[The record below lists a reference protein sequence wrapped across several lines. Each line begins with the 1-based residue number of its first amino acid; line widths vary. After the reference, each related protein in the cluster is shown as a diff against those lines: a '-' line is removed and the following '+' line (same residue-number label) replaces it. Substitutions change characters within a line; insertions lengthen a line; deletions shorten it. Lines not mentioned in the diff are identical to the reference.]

1 MLELDFTYIINTMA
15 SHFIV
20 ECLDCGY
27 STPYFPTSVSCPR
40 CGSGWREA
48 VYDYANLALTL
59 PLQLPGRPFDVWRY
73 KELLPI
79 RDHVHDLSLGEGG
92 TPLLKAVNLGTMLQ
106 CPNIFIKDER
116 QNPTSS
122 FKDRQAAVTIAA
134 LIESG
139 INEIVTASSGNI
151 SLAYS
156 AYAARAGIK
165 LWAFL
170 SSRVPASKI
179 NEMLL
184 YGSRV
189 ITVTGTYEKTKQ
201 VALEFAR
208 QRNIFMD
215 QSTQTVPSVEAM
227 KTIAFEITEQ
237 LTAHMGTPPGK
248 NKTKPPFPWRAPDWY
263 LQAVSIGL
271 GPLGV
276 LKGFSELRLMGLIE
290 RVPLMGIIQPEGS
303 SAMVN
308 AWTQGLDVAE
318 PLDGINT
325 DVENLCSMDPG
336 RTYTLLARRI
346 EQESGGKFE
355 SVTDKE
361 TYKAMQLLARMEG
374 ISAEPAAAVSFA
386 GLIKLCNQGLIKEK
400 DVVVVNCTGHTA
412 SANMPNVHQRFEM
425 ASNSIPHEFT
435 EDGILATLT
444 QYDFSQFFRVLV
456 AHSDDSFRSILIS
469 YAQLHGAENV
479 IEAKDT
485 QQTTLLM
492 QSEAPDLLLL
502 DFYHTEFNGL
512 GILDTLFKNGN
523 NHIIP
528 IICLTTS
535 DFTDDERAYL
545 QNHFTVTTRTQGIMT
560 TSSSL
565 SDQKSILEIE

>member
-1 MLELDFTYIINTMA
+1 MA

-92 TPLLKAVNLGTMLQ
+92 TPLIKAINLGTMLQ

-139 INEIVTASSGNI
+139 INEMVTASSGNI

-165 LWAFL
+165 LWSFL
-170 SSRVPASKI
+170 SSRVPVSKI

-325 DVENLCSMDPG
+325 DVENLCSLDPG

-412 SANMPNVHQRFEM
+412 NANMPNVHQRFEM
-425 ASNSIPHEFT
+425 TSNSIPNEFS

-444 QYDFSQFFRVLV
+444 QYDFTQFSRVLV

-469 YAQLHGAENV
+469 YVQLHGAVNV
-479 IEAKDT
+479 IEAKDA

-492 QSEAPDLLLL
+492 QSESPDLLLL

-512 GILDTLFKNGN
+512 GILDSLFKNGN

-528 IICLTTS
+528 VICLTIS
-535 DFTDDERAYL
+535 DFTEDERAFL
-545 QNHFTVTTRTQGIMT
+545 QNHFTVTTRTQDMMIA
-560 TSSSL
+560 TSPL
-565 SDQKSILEIE
+565 SDQKTSVDIE

>member
-1 MLELDFTYIINTMA
+1 MA

-92 TPLLKAVNLGTMLQ
+92 TPLIKAINLGTMLQ

-139 INEIVTASSGNI
+139 INEIVTASTGNI

-237 LTAHMGTPPGK
+237 LTAHMGTPTGK
-248 NKTKPPFPWRAPDWY
+248 NKTKPPYPWRAPDWY

-308 AWTQGLDVAE
+308 AWTQGLDIAE

-325 DVENLCSMDPG
+325 DVENLCSLDPG

-346 EQESGGKFE
+346 EQESGGKFD
-355 SVTDKE
+355 SVSDKE

-400 DVVVVNCTGHTA
+400 DVVVVNCTGHTNN
-412 SANMPNVHQRFEM
+412 ANMPNVHQRFEM
-425 ASNSIPHEFT
+425 TSNSFSNEFS

-444 QYDFSQFFRVLV
+444 QYDFTQFSRVLV

-469 YAQLHGAENV
+469 YAQLHGAVNV
-479 IEAKDT
+479 IEAKDA

-492 QSEAPDLLLL
+492 QSESPDLLLL
-502 DFYHTEFNGL
+502 DFYHSEFNGL

-528 IICLTTS
+528 VICLTTS
-535 DFTDDERAYL
+535 DFTEDERAFL
-545 QNHFTVTTRTQGIMT
+545 QNHFTVTTRAQDIMIT
-560 TSSSL
+560 TSPL
-565 SDQKSILEIE
+565 SDQKTTVDIE

>member
-1 MLELDFTYIINTMA
+1 MA

-92 TPLLKAVNLGTMLQ
+92 TPLLKAINLGTMLQ

-122 FKDRQAAVTIAA
+122 FKDRQASVTIAA
-134 LIESG
+134 LMESG

-189 ITVTGTYEKTKQ
+189 ITVTGTYEKAKQ

-227 KTIAFEITEQ
+227 KTIAFEATEQ
-237 LTAHMGTPPGK
+237 LTAHMGPPPGK

-263 LQAVSIGL
+263 VQAVSIGL

-276 LKGFSELRLMGLIE
+276 LKGFSEMRLMGLIE

-318 PLDGINT
+318 PLESIKT
-325 DVENLCSMDPG
+325 DVENLCSLDPG

-346 EQESGGKFE
+346 GQESGGKFE

-400 DVVVVNCTGHTA
+400 DVVVVNCTGHATN
-412 SANMPNVHQRFEM
+412 ANKPNVHQRFDM
-425 ASNSIPHEFT
+425 TSKTIQADFSG
-435 EDGILATLT
+435 DGILAALT
-444 QYDFSQFFRVLV
+444 QYDFTQFSRVLV

-469 YAQLHGAENV
+469 YVQLHGAETV
-479 IEAKDT
+479 IEAKDA
-485 QQTTLLM
+485 QQTGSLL
-492 QSEAPDLLLL
+492 QSESPDLLLL
-502 DFYHTEFNGL
+502 DFYHSEFNGL

-523 NHIIP
+523 NHVIP
-528 IICLTTS
+528 VICLTTG
-535 DFTDDERAYL
+535 DFTEDERAFL
-545 QNHFTVTTRTQGIMT
+545 QNHFTVTTRTQDIMIT
-560 TSSSL
+560 TSTL
-565 SDQKSILEIE
+565 SDQKTVT

>member
-1 MLELDFTYIINTMA
+1 MA

-92 TPLLKAVNLGTMLQ
+92 TPLIKAINLGTMLQ
-106 CPNIFIKDER
+106 CPNIYIKDER

-139 INEIVTASSGNI
+139 INEMITASSGNI

-201 VALEFAR
+201 MALEFAR

-237 LTAHMGTPPGK
+237 LTAHMGPPPGK
-248 NKTKPPFPWRAPDWY
+248 NKTKPPFPWRSPDWY

-290 RVPLMGIIQPEGS
+290 RVPLMAIIQPEGS

-318 PLDGINT
+318 PLESITT
-325 DVENLCSMDPG
+325 DVENLCSLDPG

-400 DVVVVNCTGHTA
+400 DVVVVNCTGHSA
-412 SANMPNVHQRFEM
+412 NANMPNVHQRFEM
-425 ASNSIPHEFT
+425 TNNSFPVEFT
-435 EDGILATLT
+435 GDGILAALT
-444 QYDFSQFFRVLV
+444 QYDFSQFSRVLI
-456 AHSDDSFRSILIS
+456 AHSDDSFRSILMS
-469 YAQLHGAENV
+469 YVQLHGAENV
-479 IEAKDT
+479 IEANDA
-485 QQTTLLM
+485 QQTVLLF
-492 QSEAPDLLLL
+492 QSESPDLLLL
-502 DFYHTEFNGL
+502 DFFHTEFNGL
-512 GILDTLFKNGN
+512 GILDTIFKNGN
-523 NHIIP
+523 NHVIP
-528 IICLTTS
+528 VICLTTS
-535 DFTDDERAYL
+535 DFTEEERAFL
-545 QNHFTVTTRTQGIMT
+545 QNHFTVTTRTQDIKIA
-560 TSSSL
+560 TSPL
-565 SDQKSILEIE
+565 IDQNTGAEID